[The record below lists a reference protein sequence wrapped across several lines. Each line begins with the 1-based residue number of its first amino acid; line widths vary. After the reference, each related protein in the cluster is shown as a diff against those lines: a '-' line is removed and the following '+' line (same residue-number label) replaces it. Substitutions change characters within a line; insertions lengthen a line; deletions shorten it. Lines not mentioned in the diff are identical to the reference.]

1 MEASSAFVGPNACG
15 ANPPPFK
22 IAFDKRTEPK
32 RGSAKCVGN
41 ADAGLAARR
50 VEGAMDRRNSA
61 SPRRVQTFGPQNNV
75 RPALKTSVPVM
86 APAMSEDEAAKEFSA
101 LVIEYTRGDL
111 AQASE
116 RTKEAAKHWKAGTR
130 APNCSSLIT
139 MGRRNSRIRDW
150 VIAQMDVD
158 LPPSVDAP
166 NSHQDDRAQLQ
177 MLASQP
183 GQEGA
188 MARAMLKILDKGE

>member
-1 MEASSAFVGPNACG
+1 
-15 ANPPPFK
+15 
-22 IAFDKRTEPK
+22 
-32 RGSAKCVGN
+32 
-41 ADAGLAARR
+41 
-50 VEGAMDRRNSA
+50 
-61 SPRRVQTFGPQNNV
+61 
-75 RPALKTSVPVM
+75 M